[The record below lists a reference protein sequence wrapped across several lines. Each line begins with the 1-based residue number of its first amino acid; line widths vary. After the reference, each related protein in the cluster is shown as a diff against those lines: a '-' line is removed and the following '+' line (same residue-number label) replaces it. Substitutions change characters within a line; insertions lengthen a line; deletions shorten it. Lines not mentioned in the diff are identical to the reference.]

1 MKRFLK
7 EMIGIM
13 GLTILISSQSPAFAA
28 ENALSKVLTEQ
39 QILKIQTFSIPTE
52 DQNKELA
59 DKVEEII
66 QYLDLDAKD
75 DYSKIFAIYN
85 YVCQNVEYDW
95 AATDKLAE
103 WDGGLGYGQL
113 AYEALCEGKAVCGG
127 IAKAVN
133 LLMNQAGISSYYV
146 EGLYYGIGH
155 AWNLVELD
163 GVYYFVDA
171 TSDLN
176 KDIYEYF
183 LKCEADFP
191 NHKYASIEGVDDIS
205 SIKWAEKSWES
216 VVQGD
221 YERCGDF
228 WFNIG
233 SGDIIIHSYVGNDED
248 VIVPAEINGRK
259 VKGIEQDAFL
269 KNDTIKTL
277 TISEGI
283 ERVSGFFAGY
293 CSNLEKITLPASANI
308 CAVSGEMFFTG
319 VDGFVDGCE
328 SLQEISVSKDNPYLV
343 VKDGILYNQQMTDL
357 IAYPAGLKRESV
369 VIPEGIIKIRGSA
382 FAYNPYIK
390 KVVFPDSIRT
400 IGYGAFNNCLS
411 LEEINIPPYCQLIG
425 QFAFQSTGI
434 KHIKIP
440 AELGDSIMLDCF
452 MGTLLE
458 TIEVEEGNQ
467 YYHAENGA
475 LYAGT
480 SLLVY
485 AAGRKESEFVVPE
498 GTTYIVS
505 SAFMD
510 AKNLKKVTI
519 ASTVETIARD
529 AFYGCTQLEEIYLK
543 EGKLKT
549 IEKSA
554 FVNCYKL
561 TEIMLP
567 EGIEEISK
575 SLFTGCYQLTTV
587 GIPASVKVIKV
598 EAFDWTN
605 LKNIYYAGSEE
616 EWEKIDKGNNDFTDK
631 KILFNGEIC
640 DHIWSDEFTVDKE
653 PRCEDEGQKSI
664 HCTLCGLMKK
674 GTDEVIPAKG
684 HEFDEWF
691 TAIEACEEPAK
702 RIRSCKN
709 CGLQEEEV
717 IGIFGHILTYYSG
730 TADDVE
736 IKFWH
741 CSRCNK
747 NFTDEQGTN
756 QIEIADGWIEMSD
769 GMHYLKNGEFLIDG
783 WLTVDGHTYYL
794 NEGVPLRNKGY
805 AISNIDDSMIHYRFD
820 ENGYMLVN
828 TWSSEGEDWYYYGS
842 DGKAYSGI
850 HEIDGSK
857 YYFRADNRLYVG
869 DNITIDGI
877 FYACDSNGMLIQIT
891 GRTGWVEVKGKIYY
905 VENGEFVKNSVVQ
918 IDDAYFGF
926 NDMGQ
931 QYVDCEFEQD
941 GNNYRAKQD
950 GTLYVNEW
958 CESSSSKYYYGEGG
972 VAYTGIKEIEGATYY
987 FSGTGKMQKSIEIT
1001 ENGTCYY
1008 FGADGKLEWKLDI
1021 SSDGWKKEN
1030 DGWYYVQD
1038 GQIMKSQWVTVDGYT
1053 YYLNENRRML
1063 ENEERLLQDPSGD
1076 ESHVYRFAPNGA
1088 MVTGWYQ
1095 LENGEWQYRDGNG
1108 IVKTGWVYLNN
1119 IWYYLNEE
1127 GIMAT
1132 GWKIVN
1138 GAWYFFNESG
1148 VMQIGWLQLGTT
1160 WYYLDASGAMV
1171 TGWLNL
1177 NGTWYYMIPS
1187 GSMAIGWC
1195 AVGNNWYYLSESGAM
1210 VTGWLNLSGT
1220 WYYMNINGAM
1230 LTGTHVID
1238 GNNYIFDQNGA
1249 WVE

>member
-13 GLTILISSQSPAFAA
+13 GLTILISSQSQVPAA
-28 ENALSKVLTEQ
+28 ENALSKVLTEE
-39 QILKIQTFSIPTE
+39 QILKTQTFSMPTE

-66 QYLDLDAKD
+66 QYLDLDGKD

-113 AYEALCEGKAVCGG
+113 AYEALCEGKAVCEG

-146 EGLYYGIGH
+146 EGFYYGIGH

-176 KDIYEYF
+176 KDIYEHF

-191 NHKYASIEGVDDIS
+191 NHKYTSIDGVDDIS
-205 SIKWAEKSWES
+205 SIKWAEKSWEN
-216 VVQGD
+216 VVHGD

-228 WFNIG
+228 LFNIG
-233 SGDIIIHSYVGNDED
+233 SGDI
-248 VIVPAEINGRK
+248 
-259 VKGIEQDAFL
+259 
-269 KNDTIKTL
+269 
-277 TISEGI
+277 
-283 ERVSGFFAGY
+283 
-293 CSNLEKITLPASANI
+293 
-308 CAVSGEMFFTG
+308 
-319 VDGFVDGCE
+319 
-328 SLQEISVSKDNPYLV
+328 
-343 VKDGILYNQQMTDL
+343 
-357 IAYPAGLKRESV
+357 AYPAASKIECIT
-369 VIPEGIIKIRGSA
+369 IPEGVTTISGDA
-382 FAYNPYIK
+382 FAGNQYLK
-390 KVVFPDSIRT
+390 KVVFPDSVTT
-400 IGYGAFNNCLS
+400 IDGWAFNFCTK
-411 LEEINIPPYCQLIG
+411 LEEINIPINCKHIG
-425 QFAFQSTGI
+425 QYAFNGTVI

-440 AELGDSIMLDCF
+440 ATVTNAIMIQSF
-452 MGTLLE
+452 QGVPLE
-458 TIEVEEGNQ
+458 TIEVEEGNS
-467 YYHAENGA
+467 YYWVEDGA
-475 LYAGT
+475 LYT
-480 SLLVY
+480 VDNTLLMY
-485 AAGRKESEFVVPE
+485 AVGRQESEFIVPE
-498 GTTYIVS
+498 EIKFIAS
-505 SAFMD
+505 SAFEK
-510 AKNLKKVTI
+510 ALNLRKVTI
-519 ASTVETIARD
+519 ASTVETISD
-529 AFYGCTQLEEIYLK
+529 YAFYGCPQLEDVFIKDGKLK
-543 EGKLKT
+543 EIQRSAFSDCYKLKT
-549 IEKSA
+549 INVPETVNEIGENA
-554 FVNCYKL
+554 FCQCYAL
-561 TEIMLP
+561 NEIMLP
-567 EGIEEISK
+567 EGLKEINS
-575 SLFTGCYQLTTV
+575 SLFFGCNQLTIV
-587 GIPASVKVIKV
+587 GIPESVSTIKQGAFYASIPR
-598 EAFDWTN
+598 
-605 LKNIYYAGSEE
+605 NIYYSGSEE
-616 EWEKIDKGNNDFTDK
+616 QWEMIDKGDSDFSES
-631 KILFNGEIC
+631 KIFFNGEIC
-640 DHIWSDEFTVDKE
+640 DHIWSDEFTVDNE

-674 GTDEVIPAKG
+674 GTDEVISAKG

-730 TADDVE
+730 TADDAE

-756 QIEIADGWIEMSD
+756 QIEIADGWIEMPD

-794 NEGVPLRNKGY
+794 NDGVPLRNTGY
-805 AISNIDDSMIHYRFD
+805 VILNIDDSMINYRFD
-820 ENGYMLVN
+820 ENGYMLFN
-828 TWSSEGEDWYYYGS
+828 TWYSKGEDRYYYGS

-891 GRTGWVEVKGKIYY
+891 GRTGWVEANGKIYY
-905 VENGEFVKNSVVQ
+905 VENGEFVKNSVVK
-918 IDDAYFGF
+918 IDHDYFGF
-926 NDMGQ
+926 SSTGLRYTNRMFG
-931 QYVDCEFEQD
+931 CN
-941 GNNYRAKQD
+941 GNYYRAKQD

-972 VAYTGIKEIEGATYY
+972 IAYTGVKEVEGATYY

-1001 ENGTCYY
+1001 ENGVRYY

-1021 SSDGWKKEN
+1021 SSDGWKTEN

-1038 GQIMKSQWVTVDGYT
+1038 GQILKSQWVTVDGYT
-1053 YYLNENRRML
+1053 YYLSDDGKML
-1063 ENEERLLQDPSGD
+1063 ADEERMLQDPNGE

-1148 VMQIGWLQLGTT
+1148 VMQIGWQQLGTT
-1160 WYYLDASGAMV
+1160 WYYLSESGAMV

-1177 NGTWYYMIPS
+1177 NGTWYYMTPS

>member
-1 MKRFLK
+1 M
-7 EMIGIM
+7 
-13 GLTILISSQSPAFAA
+13 
-28 ENALSKVLTEQ
+28 
-39 QILKIQTFSIPTE
+39 
-52 DQNKELA
+52 
-59 DKVEEII
+59 
-66 QYLDLDAKD
+66 
-75 DYSKIFAIYN
+75 
-85 YVCQNVEYDW
+85 
-95 AATDKLAE
+95 
-103 WDGGLGYGQL
+103 
-113 AYEALCEGKAVCGG
+113 
-127 IAKAVN
+127 
-133 LLMNQAGISSYYV
+133 
-146 EGLYYGIGH
+146 
-155 AWNLVELD
+155 
-163 GVYYFVDA
+163 
-171 TSDLN
+171 
-176 KDIYEYF
+176 
-183 LKCEADFP
+183 
-191 NHKYASIEGVDDIS
+191 
-205 SIKWAEKSWES
+205 
-216 VVQGD
+216 
-221 YERCGDF
+221 
-228 WFNIG
+228 
-233 SGDIIIHSYVGNDED
+233 
-248 VIVPAEINGRK
+248 
-259 VKGIEQDAFL
+259 
-269 KNDTIKTL
+269 
-277 TISEGI
+277 
-283 ERVSGFFAGY
+283 
-293 CSNLEKITLPASANI
+293 
-308 CAVSGEMFFTG
+308 
-319 VDGFVDGCE
+319 
-328 SLQEISVSKDNPYLV
+328 
-343 VKDGILYNQQMTDL
+343 
-357 IAYPAGLKRESV
+357 
-369 VIPEGIIKIRGSA
+369 
-382 FAYNPYIK
+382 
-390 KVVFPDSIRT
+390 
-400 IGYGAFNNCLS
+400 
-411 LEEINIPPYCQLIG
+411 
-425 QFAFQSTGI
+425 
-434 KHIKIP
+434 
-440 AELGDSIMLDCF
+440 
-452 MGTLLE
+452 
-458 TIEVEEGNQ
+458 
-467 YYHAENGA
+467 
-475 LYAGT
+475 
-480 SLLVY
+480 
-485 AAGRKESEFVVPE
+485 
-498 GTTYIVS
+498 
-505 SAFMD
+505 
-510 AKNLKKVTI
+510 
-519 ASTVETIARD
+519 
-529 AFYGCTQLEEIYLK
+529 EEIYLK

-549 IEKSA
+549 IEESA

-575 SLFTGCYQLTTV
+575 SLFVGCYQLTTV
-587 GIPASVKVIKV
+587 GISASVKAIKAK
-598 EAFDWTN
+598 AFDWTN

-631 KILFNGEIC
+631 KIFFNGEIC

-664 HCTLCGLMKK
+664 RCTLCGLMKK

-730 TADDVE
+730 TADDAE

-794 NEGVPLRNKGY
+794 NDGVPLRNTGY
-805 AISNIDDSMIHYRFD
+805 TILNIDDSMIKYRFD
-820 ENGYMLVN
+820 ENGYMLIN

-842 DGKAYSGI
+842 DGKSYSGI

-905 VENGEFVKNSVVQ
+905 VENGEFVKNSVVK
-918 IDDAYFGF
+918 IDNDYFGF
-926 NDMGQ
+926 SSTGLRYTNRMFSCNEN
-931 QYVDCEFEQD
+931 Y
-941 GNNYRAKQD
+941 YRAKQD

-972 VAYTGIKEIEGATYY
+972 VAYTGVKEIEGDTYY
-987 FSGTGKMQKSIEIT
+987 FSDWGEMQRSIEIT
-1001 ENGTCYY
+1001 ENGVRYY

-1038 GQIMKSQWVTVDGYT
+1038 GQILKSQWVTVDGYT
-1053 YYLNENRRML
+1053 YYLSDDGKML
-1063 ENEERLLQDPSGD
+1063 ADEERLLQDPNGD

-1160 WYYLDASGAMV
+1160 WYYLSESGAMV

-1238 GNNYIFDQNGA
+1238 GNSYIFDQNGA